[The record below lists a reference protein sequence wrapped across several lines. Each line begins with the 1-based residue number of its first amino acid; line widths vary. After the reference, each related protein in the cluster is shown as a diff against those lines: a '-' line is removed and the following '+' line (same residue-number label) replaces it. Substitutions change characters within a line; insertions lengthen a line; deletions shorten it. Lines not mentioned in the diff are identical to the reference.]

1 MRVLIADKFEQ
12 SGVDGLEHAGC
23 EVKVAPDLSPETM
36 PAAIEAFDADI
47 LIVRGTKVP
56 AAVFEKAKKLS
67 LVLRAGAGYDNI
79 DVPAAYAGGMPGTLA
94 VLGRGLTKCGD
105 QCTQNLPAGIP

>member
-1 MRVLIADKFEQ
+1 MPSARHSTDEPQTEMRVLIADKFEQ

-79 DVPAAYAGGMPGTLA
+79 DVPAASAK
-94 VLGRGLTKCGD
+94 GLIVA
-105 QCTQNLPAGIP
+105 N